1 MIDTNTKVSVLADHE
16 HPLKSANTHLVAA
29 ACTSGAELAP
39 QGYLDTIEQGLDGNP
54 RRTVVWLMA
63 DKEISFSA
71 VEAETISTQEFIRR
85 WMDKEWLAA
94 NPDHP
99 ITFMR
104 YYQQTLAKL
113 RDAIRDQTPTIKVT
127 RGGRAAYIP
136 ASASEA
142 ERSKL
147 LSKL

>member
-1 MIDTNTKVSVLADHE
+1 MIDINTKVSVLADHE

-29 ACTSGAELAP
+29 ACTSGAELSP
-39 QGYLDTIEQGLDGNP
+39 DGYLDTIEQGAEGKP
-54 RRTVVWLMA
+54 RRTVVWVMQS
-63 DKEISFSA
+63 KEISFGSF
-71 VEAETISTQEFIRR
+71 EAEKISTQEFLRR
-85 WMDKEWLAA
+85 WNDKAWCAA

-99 ITFMR
+99 IVFMR

-136 ASASEA
+136 ASATEEQRA
-142 ERSKL
+142 KL
-147 LSKL
+147 LAKL

>member
-29 ACTSGAELAP
+29 ACTSGAELSP
-39 QGYLDTIEQGLDGNP
+39 DGYLDTIEQGPDGKP
-54 RRTVVWLMA
+54 KRTVVWVMT
-63 DKEISFSA
+63 DKEITFSPVA
-71 VEAETISTQEFIRR
+71 GETISTQEFLRR
-85 WMDKEWLAA
+85 WNDKEWCAA

-104 YYQQTLAKL
+104 YYQQTLSKL

-147 LSKL
+147 LGKL